1 MDTSYMES
9 ANRLIDVLEVFL
21 NTPQGIGVVDLAKRS
36 GNNATT
42 SYRIA
47 SSLVK
52 RGYLIQPRK
61 RGKYYLSPKLL
72 RFNSVIK
79 MSNKVRDVACPF
91 LRQLNSE
98 TKESVNL
105 AILDGNEALYVE
117 HIETDYNL
125 RLFTQVGR
133 RVPLHCTGI
142 GKLFLANMADGEL
155 KSHLSSQELI
165 RYTPNTIT
173 NVEQLEKELT
183 LVRREGVAIDNE
195 EFERGVK
202 CVAAPINSIT
212 GYTVAAISMSA
223 PSARIDGDIEIY
235 YKTAVKEYAL
245 KISQDLGYMTE

>member
-1 MDTSYMES
+1 MES

-21 NTPQGIGVVDLAKRS
+21 NTPQGVGIVDLAKRS
-36 GNNATT
+36 GNNVTT

-91 LRQLNSE
+91 LYQLNGE

-133 RVPLHCTGI
+133 RVPLYCTGI
-142 GKLFLANMADGEL
+142 GKLFLANMTDDEL
-155 KSHLSSQELI
+155 RSYINSQKLI
-165 RYTPNTIT
+165 CYAPNTIT
-173 NVEQLEKELT
+173 NIEQLEKEIALI
-183 LVRREGVAIDNE
+183 RRDGVATQC
-195 EFERGVK
+195 FRK
-202 CVAAPINSIT
+202 YP
-212 GYTVAAISMSA
+212 TVH
-223 PSARIDGDIEIY
+223 
-235 YKTAVKEYAL
+235 VEYGHD
-245 KISQDLGYMTE
+245 K